1 MISLESIIQKEL
13 LKGTNIIN
21 LPYGEFKE
29 SVIIDRPCT
38 IIGNNTTLWN
48 ENLPVIVVQSSGVVL
63 KNLRLELTSI
73 SGFESNYPILK
84 LQNDTI
90 TENVEIFGGL
100 ADTQKYY
107 IPRMIHLGKV
117 KSNCENSFDLKVY
130 IPEDCIIDITSNKF
144 TLSTNQLHKGYATL
158 IIKVPPLDDNSM
170 IYGEI
175 LFKSNLVRRVYI
187 DGYVSN
193 QAQQIINKE
202 VYSYENINPNGVGD
216 VILLNIPKVDS
227 SPITKTKPKSNE
239 LKVLTRGE
247 RCILN
252 NLNLIFKLNYTQSSG
267 NKIDIDPYIFLTDNS
282 NITRYNEDM
291 IFFGNPNAYDMSVCI
306 QNDNS
311 IITDLTKIPSYVT
324 KISICYSIYKGGYYK
339 NFSNISNPVVS
350 IYDLNN
356 QELFKIPLQNL
367 GYLSTVIVAE
377 LYKYKNSWKINPVI
391 AGYNNGLP
399 KLCQSFGIDA
409 EY

>member
-1 MISLESIIQKEL
+1 M
-13 LKGTNIIN
+13 
-21 LPYGEFKE
+21 
-29 SVIIDRPCT
+29 
-38 IIGNNTTLWN
+38 
-48 ENLPVIVVQSSGVVL
+48 
-63 KNLRLELTSI
+63 
-73 SGFESNYPILK
+73 
-84 LQNDTI
+84 
-90 TENVEIFGGL
+90 
-100 ADTQKYY
+100 
-107 IPRMIHLGKV
+107 
-117 KSNCENSFDLKVY
+117 
-130 IPEDCIIDITSNKF
+130 
-144 TLSTNQLHKGYATL
+144 
-158 IIKVPPLDDNSM
+158 
-170 IYGEI
+170 
-175 LFKSNLVRRVYI
+175 
-187 DGYVSN
+187 
-193 QAQQIINKE
+193 
-202 VYSYENINPNGVGD
+202 
-216 VILLNIPKVDS
+216 ILLNIPKVDS

>member
-1 MISLESIIQKEL
+1 MENIIQKEL

-21 LPYGEFKE
+21 LPCGEFKE
-29 SVIIDRPCT
+29 NVIIDRPCT

-73 SGFESNYPILK
+73 SGFESNYPVLK
-84 LQNDTI
+84 LQDDTI

-117 KSNCENSFDLKVY
+117 KSNCESSFILRVY
-130 IPEDCIIDITSNKF
+130 LPEDCIVNMTSNKF
-144 TLSTNQLHKGYATL
+144 TLSTNILHKGYSVLT
-158 IIKVPPLDDNSM
+158 IKVPPLDDNSM

-175 LFKSNLVRRVYI
+175 LFISKLIRRVYI

-193 QAQQIINKE
+193 QAQQNIRKE
-202 VYSYENINPNGVGD
+202 VYSYDNINPSDVGD

-227 SPITKTKPKSNE
+227 SPIIQTKPNE
-239 LKVLTRGE
+239 CKVLTRGE
-247 RCILN
+247 RCILDT
-252 NLNLIFKLNYTQSSG
+252 LNLIIKLDYTQSSG

-291 IFFGNPNAYDMSVCI
+291 IFFGNTNAYDMSICI

-311 IITDLTKIPSYVT
+311 IITDLTKIPSYVN

-339 NFSNISNPVVS
+339 NFSNVSNPVVS

-356 QELFKIPLQNL
+356 QELFKIPLENL

-377 LYKYKNSWKINPVI
+377 LYKYKNNWKINPVI